1 MKKWLAALAL
11 ALFTAPL
18 LADIELSTSIND
30 VFHRGDNE
38 LAGSI
43 TMRVNANDF
52 NGASTSEPVFI
63 RITLDHNARL
73 SQTLVNLNSTN
84 TLINDPIYLAMVLN
98 TNSASLVLNADPQT
112 TSIVRWVAQES
123 SFWIRVQ
130 SDSSD
135 WIEILGTGGLT
146 QPPEDED
153 TVAWTLGISA
163 RNSYESLRNIPVALK
178 NLPYNTRNA
187 AASPGT
193 TDVDDS
199 TSTLICVDLTTSD
212 LDTTGV
218 ESLLNFDPIAFDST
232 AELSLGNYRPG
243 NDTGINFTN
252 DFAIARGKRREC
264 TVTIGKGAAT
274 AALLCIPRA
283 STNESQAGFISLTNV
298 LNFIVRCRRGG
309 DFLDTDLLDGAYVTL
324 STGSR
329 GVYGFQN
336 DGTAASFVGTP
347 TAGIPVVSGAFGN
360 NGRTFY
366 TTVDLVWNGGFVA
379 LDNFGFGVQ
388 ATVWYHYTNPPT
400 EVILDWAITLVN
412 HDGARDDDSRPVS
425 YTYLGSFEGDD
436 QFIRCPPSEFEI
448 ASGVWNF
455 GFFLECTGNPVS
467 IFFPY
472 VPRLRDTLFWT
483 GLSVVNQ
490 GFVDLPNVQAI
501 LYNSEGKRFA
511 ADFPPLPVRN
521 QYTWLLTDD
530 GVDTGFFGT
539 EAYEDQVLVPVP
551 SDPDVPAES
560 FGDTRMSM
568 FVVGTFSAT
577 FLDEVFN
584 GDLDGYLLIGR
595 DNDVDGSYLPRNYD
609 NDIPG
614 QNADLPLRRSKQGS
628 VTTAVEV
635 NEIGPI
641 QPATYWF
648 QGGRLIQK

>member
-1 MKKWLAALAL
+1 MRKWLATLAL
-11 ALFTAPL
+11 ALCTAPL
-18 LADIELSTSIND
+18 FADIELSTSIND

-43 TMRVNANDF
+43 TMRVQANDF

-63 RITLDHNARL
+63 RVTLDHNARL
-73 SQTLVNLNSTN
+73 SQTLVDLNSSN
-84 TLINDPIYLAMVLN
+84 TLINDPVYLAMQLN

-112 TSIVRWVAQES
+112 VSIVRWVAQES

-153 TVAWTLGISA
+153 TVSWTLGISA
-163 RNSYESLRNIPVALK
+163 RNSYEGLRNISPSLK
-178 NLPYNTRNA
+178 NLPYNTRNPA
-187 AASPGT
+187 VPDT
-193 TDVDDS
+193 TIDVDDS
-199 TSTLICVDLTTSD
+199 TSTLICVDLSTSD

-232 AELSLGNYRPG
+232 AEISLGNYRPG

-252 DFAIARGKRREC
+252 DFSIARGKRREC
-264 TVTIGKGAAT
+264 TVTIIKPAAA

-283 STNESQAGFISLTNV
+283 GSNETQAGFISLTNA
-298 LNFIVRCRRGG
+298 LTYRIRCRRGG
-309 DFLDTDLLDGAYVTL
+309 DFLDTDLLDGAFWTL

-329 GVYGFQN
+329 GVYGFLN
-336 DGTAASFVGTP
+336 DGGAAQFLGGSPGV
-347 TAGIPVVSGAFGN
+347 PVVSGPFNN
-360 NGRTFY
+360 NGATFY
-366 TTVDLVWNGGFVA
+366 TRVDLVWNGGFVA
-379 LDNFGFGVQ
+379 LDNFTVTVQ

-400 EVILDWAITLVN
+400 PVVLDWAITLVN
-412 HDGARDDDSRPVS
+412 HDGARDDDDRVVS
-425 YTYLGSFEGDD
+425 YVYDGSFEGDD
-436 QFIRCPPSEFEI
+436 QFIRCPPSQFTI
-448 ASGVWNF
+448 ATGTWDF
-455 GFFLECTGNPVS
+455 GFFLECTGVPAV

-472 VPRLRDTLFWT
+472 VPRLRGTPFWS

-490 GFVDLPNVQAI
+490 GSVDFPAVQAVI
-501 LYNSEGKRFA
+501 YNSEGARFT

-521 QYTWLLTDD
+521 QYTWLLADD

-539 EAYEDQVLVPVP
+539 EAYDGTVIVPVP
-551 SDPDVPAES
+551 TDGQPAES

-568 FVVGTFSAT
+568 FVRGEFAAT
-577 FLDEVFN
+577 FIDEIYN

-614 QNADLPLRRSKQGS
+614 QNADLPLRRSKQDGGAQ
-628 VTTAVEV
+628 VLT
-635 NEIGPI
+635 NEMGPV
-641 QPATYWF
+641 QPAQYSF
-648 QGGRLIQK
+648 RGGKMERN